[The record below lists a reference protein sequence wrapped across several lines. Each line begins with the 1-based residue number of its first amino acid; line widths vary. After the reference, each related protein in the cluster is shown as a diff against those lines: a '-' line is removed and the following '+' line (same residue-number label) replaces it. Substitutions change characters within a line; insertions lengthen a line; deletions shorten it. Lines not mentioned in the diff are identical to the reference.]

1 MESYHFS
8 MVGLGL
14 DIVGA
19 FFVAV
24 EAIRL
29 ENLRALRDGVLRRLH
44 AYTLS
49 PRITFVDK
57 SGTAVGPVQ
66 PPVPASRFPGLF
78 MGLHYVSG
86 FLVVVVVNEVLDG
99 EPYNLFLVGGLWV
112 LDRPWYAAVF
122 LVLAF
127 VLFGCVVGL
136 WMVGELVHVGLTASI
151 KLPMKVIDFV
161 DAKTPDGTVGVIGFL
176 LLVAGFLVQM
186 YGAYIG
192 GNAA

>member
-1 MESYHFS
+1 

-14 DIVGA
+14 DIAGA

-29 ENLRALRDGVLRRLH
+29 ENLRALPDGVLRRLH

-66 PPVPASRFPGLF
+66 PPVPANRFPGLF

-99 EPYNLFLVGGLWV
+99 EP
-112 LDRPWYAAVF
+112 
-122 LVLAF
+122 
-127 VLFGCVVGL
+127 
-136 WMVGELVHVGLTASI
+136 
-151 KLPMKVIDFV
+151 
-161 DAKTPDGTVGVIGFL
+161 
-176 LLVAGFLVQM
+176 
-186 YGAYIG
+186 
-192 GNAA
+192 